1 MKPELEAEAA
11 VFDRRIEERIR
22 AGFVPDLRRAS
33 KCTYFYK
40 SFWRDPHF
48 IKLYLGETVN
58 TLLEMLRR
66 HSEGNLR
73 VLDVGCGAGYI
84 TLEFARAGHRVLGID
99 ISHKCIEIAKEYA
112 DRNPFTEG
120 FGSLDYEVM
129 TLAEVTEP
137 FDCVLF
143 SGYLHH
149 LSDPA
154 KAVYEAIELLPA
166 GGLIL
171 SYEPCHDQWR
181 MQDAAQVALIRGLLA
196 LAGFWYE
203 EPLEFNDG
211 GSKFPMLVQDVYTE
225 YVTERDKDEA
235 GGQSPNDNSASGEVI
250 LDALREHLRE
260 LEYKPGFSFIYR
272 LLGGLRGPDE
282 TVHKIADFLATYEK
296 YTVEKGFLKPNA
308 FYFLGKKLLSR

>member
-1 MKPELEAEAA
+1 MNPELEAEAA
-11 VFDRRIEERIR
+11 AFDRRIEERIR
-22 AGFVPDLRRAS
+22 AGFVPDLRRAT

-48 IKLYLGETVN
+48 IKLYEVEGVN

-66 HSEGNLR
+66 HSGGNLR
-73 VLDVGCGAGYI
+73 VLDVGCGAGYVS
-84 TLEFARAGHRVLGID
+84 LEFARAGHRVLGID
-99 ISHKCIEIAKEYA
+99 ISHKCIEIAREYR
-112 DRNPFTEG
+112 DQNPFTEG

-129 TLAEVTEP
+129 TLEEVTEP

-143 SGYLHH
+143 SGCLHH
-149 LSDPA
+149 FSDPA
-154 KAVYEAIELLPA
+154 KAVREAMELLPA

-171 SYEPCHDQWR
+171 AYEPCHEQWR

-196 LAGFWYE
+196 LTGFWYE
-203 EPLEFNDG
+203 EPFELKDG
-211 GSKFPMLVQDVYTE
+211 GSEFPTLVQDVHTE
-225 YVTERDKDEA
+225 YVTERDKDEV

-250 LDALREHLRE
+250 LNALREHLRE

-282 TVHKIADFLATYEK
+282 TVYGIADFLAAYEK
-296 YTVEKGFLKPNA
+296 YSIANEFLQPNY
-308 FYFLGKKLLSR
+308 FFFLGKKIPSR